1 MINKLKKFHSKKKLQ
16 TLTDV
21 CKNIIFLQPEGGQ
34 SGMHQH
40 PSDHRRQQMSLHQSI
55 EGHIDDIQPAPH
67 DQDGAAENL
76 GRMGRRRSLMS
87 QASVKRL
94 FKWKTR

>member
-1 MINKLKKFHSKKKLQ
+1 MKLQ
-16 TLTDV
+16 TLTDI
-21 CKNIIFLQPEGGQ
+21 CTNIIFLQPEGCQ
-34 SGMHQH
+34 RDMHQH
-40 PSDHRRQQMSLHQSI
+40 PSDHRRRRVSLHQSK
-55 EGHIDDIQPAPH
+55 EGHIDDLMPAPH
-67 DQDGAAENL
+67 ALAPGDKAVEHP